1 MLCCGCFIERIFP
14 LSCLNFGFSLL
25 SCLVTSGYLAFLAVD
40 WLRTVSA
47 SHSLFCLVLLFLADR
62 APIHLLLLNLFLD
75 FSVGWYVSL
84 PPSFLSPGPFPLLVL
99 SSLIAYFA
107 VGVSGFARS
116 ACPPVS
122 FLAVW
127 FGCFLFP
134 RVRCLVFLAVDWSR
148 ISSAIPLLPL

>member
-47 SHSLFCLVLLFLADR
+47 SHHFSFHFTLIMLQFICPAHSLSSYLCWVVR
-62 APIHLLLLNLFLD
+62 PP
-75 FSVGWYVSL
+75 
-84 PPSFLSPGPFPLLVL
+84 PPSSLSSGPFPLLVL